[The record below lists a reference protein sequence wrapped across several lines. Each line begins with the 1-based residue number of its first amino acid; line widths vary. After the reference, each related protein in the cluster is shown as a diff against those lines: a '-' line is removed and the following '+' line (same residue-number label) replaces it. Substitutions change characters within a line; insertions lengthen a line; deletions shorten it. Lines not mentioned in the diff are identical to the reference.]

1 MVSKGGQND
10 DHYCS
15 CYVWSNDSCCT
26 RNTNSFEQHNVDIH
40 ISLDKNMEVSRHFI
54 GHIVSVSFIDGRNMP
69 AWWKPHKPAECHWQ
83 ILLHYDVKSSQRKT
97 LCDGPARNNWQT
109 LLHTVLLTMSS
120 LHTIEVYY
128 LGEKVFIIPIVL
140 MTLKWEHGFI
150 LLNRNKIQCVLQESY
165 VDDWLHKITIPVI
178 FPW

>member
-1 MVSKGGQND
+1 MPFYRTYRVGQF
-10 DHYCS
+10 Y
-15 CYVWSNDSCCT
+15 
-26 RNTNSFEQHNVDIH
+26 
-40 ISLDKNMEVSRHFI
+40 
-54 GHIVSVSFIDGRNMP
+54 
-69 AWWKPHKPAECHWQ
+69 WWKK
-83 ILLHYDVKSSQRKT
+83 YDCLVKTTQTCWMSLTNFTTLRCKEYPEKNTVWRTCQKSLTNVTTYSS
-97 LCDGPARNNWQT
+97 
-109 LLHTVLLTMSS
+109 
-120 LHTIEVYY
+120 IEYVFPSYNRGLEENY